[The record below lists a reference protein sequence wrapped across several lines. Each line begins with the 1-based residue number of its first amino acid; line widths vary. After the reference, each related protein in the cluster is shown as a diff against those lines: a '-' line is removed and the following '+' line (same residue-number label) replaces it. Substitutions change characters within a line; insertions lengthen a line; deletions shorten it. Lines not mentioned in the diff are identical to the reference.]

1 MIYLPNLVIFFR
13 YPSLRV
19 AYVDEREETA
29 DAKSPKVFYSVLL
42 KGGDKFDEVQGFPEQ
57 PYNFASPFSF

>member
-1 MIYLPNLVIFFR
+1 MFSNHVSFFSR

-42 KGGDKFDEVQGFPEQ
+42 KGGAKFDEVQETCIV
-57 PYNFASPFSF
+57 